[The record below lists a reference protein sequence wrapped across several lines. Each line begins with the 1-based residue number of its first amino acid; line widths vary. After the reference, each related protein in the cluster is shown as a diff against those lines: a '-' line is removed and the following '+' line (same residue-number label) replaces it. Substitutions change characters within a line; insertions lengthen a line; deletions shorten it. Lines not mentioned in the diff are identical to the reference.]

1 MWRRDRQGD
10 RGQEEGLRVEGLREG
25 EAALTFTPEQVRA
38 RLEGFFPGE
47 LGIEVLETGREG
59 ARGRL
64 VCERRHLHPGG
75 FVHGGVWV
83 SLADTVAAWATIPN
97 LEPGSDF
104 STAEMKT
111 NLFGV
116 AREGDVLEATAVPL
130 HVGRRTQVWEVRV
143 EVAGKLCAL
152 FVCTQVIVQ
161 RG

>member
-1 MWRRDRQGD
+1 MDFKSSD
-10 RGQEEGLRVEGLREG
+10 IQE
-25 EAALTFTPEQVRA
+25 
-38 RLEGFFPGE
+38 RLAGYFPGE
-47 LGIEVLETGREG
+47 LGIEIVEASKTR

-64 VCERRHLHPGG
+64 EAAKRHLHPGG

-97 LEPGSDF
+97 LAEGADF

-116 AREGDVLEATAVPL
+116 AREGDVLEAVATPL
-130 HVGRRTQVWEVRV
+130 HVGRRTQAWEVRV
-143 EVAGKLCAL
+143 TVDERLGAL

-161 RG
+161 RS